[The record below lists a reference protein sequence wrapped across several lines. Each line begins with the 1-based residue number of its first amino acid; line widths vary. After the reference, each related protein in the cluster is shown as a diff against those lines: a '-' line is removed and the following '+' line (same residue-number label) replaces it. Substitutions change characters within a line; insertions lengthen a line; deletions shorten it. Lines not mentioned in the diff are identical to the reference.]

1 MRRPI
6 LIALGLALGM
16 AVPSAQA
23 QETPPPRQDAPLP
36 EKIDSVPPPPDDEP
50 TVKIRAID
58 NGDTVEE
65 YRVNGRLSMVKVRPR
80 GGVPYTLIDTN
91 GDGRLDRRD
100 SEGPV
105 APVYWTL
112 YEWD

>member
-1 MRRPI
+1 MRYP
-6 LIALGLALGM
+6 LSIAIGLALALPAF
-16 AVPSAQA
+16 AVLAQDPPS
-23 QETPPPRQDAPLP
+23 PPREEAPLP
-36 EKIDSVPPPPDDEP
+36 QKLSEVPPPEDEP
-50 TVKIRAID
+50 TVSIRSVD

-91 GDGRLDRRD
+91 GDGRLDRKD

>member
-1 MRRPI
+1 MNRIP
-6 LIALGLALGM
+6 LLLLATLVGLAPF
-16 AVPSAQA
+16 AVLAQDP
-23 QETPPPRQDAPLP
+23 PPPRQDAPLP
-36 EKIDSVPPPPDDEP
+36 EKIDTVPPPEDEP

-65 YRVNGRLSMVKVRPR
+65 YRVNGRLTMVKVRPR
-80 GGVPYTLIDTN
+80 GGVPYTLVDAN
-91 GDGRLDRRD
+91 GDGRLDRKD
-100 SEGPV
+100 AEGPV